1 MFSSPC
7 GEDELY
13 CIALCSSL
21 AAKLLCTL
29 YLINDWSSL
38 GAEREEFALL
48 EAIIQNLY
56 EIS

>member
-1 MFSSPC
+1 MDV
-7 GEDELY
+7 DELY

-29 YLINDWSSL
+29 YLINGWSSS
-38 GAEREEFALL
+38 GAEREEFVLL